1 MYLASHLLVFGLAFP
16 GLSMDTSST
25 FPHFSLVPM
34 GWVCINIQIYTH
46 THSHTKA
53 EIFTLLSFLVTH
65 VAFPPRYTQAVASYW
80 LESNLKSFSSICV
93 LHLLKQK
100 PLELLV
106 CAW

>member
-1 MYLASHLLVFGLAFP
+1 MCLASHLLVFGLAFP

-65 VAFPPRYTQAVASYW
+65 VAFPLRYTQAVASYW
-80 LESNLKSFSSICV
+80 LESNLKSFSSIYV